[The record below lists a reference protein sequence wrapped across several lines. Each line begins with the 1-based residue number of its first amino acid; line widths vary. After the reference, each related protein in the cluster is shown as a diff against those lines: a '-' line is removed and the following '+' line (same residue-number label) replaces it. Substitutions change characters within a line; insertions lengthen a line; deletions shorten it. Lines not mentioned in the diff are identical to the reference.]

1 MDAGGAADASPAMN
15 QVQVHFCSKH
25 MSAKIS
31 QDCQTDP
38 KCKSSKSYC
47 KDCLQLTLEPRCN
60 QQRGQVKRRQL
71 DTEVQ

>member
-1 MDAGGAADASPAMN
+1 MN
-15 QVQVHFCSKH
+15 RMCKLIKFRSIQVHFCMCKH

-38 KCKSSKSYC
+38 NCKSSKSYC
-47 KDCLQLTLEPRCN
+47 KDPLQLTLEPRCN